1 MVVNIEYV
9 TLIIIHVIGLQ
20 VFPLRQCKV
29 SECTSSEVVEVHYR
43 GMRIECP
50 GEVEAESLTLI
61 ASTINEKAQWMTDY
75 SQVRGCVW
83 SVRVCALY
91 V

>member
-1 MVVNIEYV
+1 M
-9 TLIIIHVIGLQ
+9 
-20 VFPLRQCKV
+20 

-50 GEVEAESLTLI
+50 GEMEMESLTLI

-75 SQVRGCVW
+75 SQVCVGVW
-83 SVRVCALY
+83 SV
-91 V
+91 